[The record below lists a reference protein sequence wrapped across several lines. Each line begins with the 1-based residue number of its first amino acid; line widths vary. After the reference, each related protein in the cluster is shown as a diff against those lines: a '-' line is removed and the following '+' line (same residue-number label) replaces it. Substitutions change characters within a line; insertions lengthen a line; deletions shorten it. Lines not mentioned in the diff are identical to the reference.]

1 MWRDPEEPVDARE
14 PDGWTHAIQAAFSGL
29 MICMLILVAF
39 AAAGSPTHF

>member
-1 MWRDPEEPVDARE
+1 MWRDSEEPAGPGE
-14 PDGWTHAIQAAFSGL
+14 SAGWTQAIQAAVSGL